1 MIAEEPPYAPASRRA
16 RRWPIVLLLAI
27 ALFLAGVAAAVWAF
41 RDPGMRDLIA
51 EEPESMT
58 NTAAPM
64 PVAAVTPPPI
74 VPTADPAAT
83 ETADALDERVAA
95 LEARI
100 DQVGR
105 RAQSAAGDAARAEGL
120 LVAFAAR
127 RALDRGLGL
136 GYLEGQLND
145 RFGTAQPLAVRTVIA
160 AARDPVTIEDLQLD
174 LEEIAPALGRGS
186 ADEGWFD
193 GVRRNLS
200 ELIVIRRAGTPSP
213 LSSERLR
220 RARRMLEGGR
230 VDAAM
235 AEVARMPGRDGAAAW
250 LTDARRYVAARRA
263 LDVLETAALLAQQ
276 PQPGA
281 AGVTQPAVTDADQ
294 PTPDAAARP

>member
-1 MIAEEPPYAPASRRA
+1 MIAEEPIHVGARRPA
-16 RRWPIVLLLAI
+16 RRWPVVLLLAL
-27 ALFLAGVAAAVWAF
+27 ALFLTGIAVAVWAF
-41 RDPGMRDLIA
+41 RDPDLRDMLVEAPA
-51 EEPESMT
+51 EMT
-58 NTAAPM
+58 NTATAMPAPII
-64 PVAAVTPPPI
+64 TPPAI

-83 ETADALDERVAA
+83 ETADALDQRVAA

-145 RFGTAQPLAVRTVIA
+145 RFGAAQPLAVRTVIA
-160 AARDPVTIEDLQLD
+160 AAREPVTIEDLQLG
-174 LEEIAPALGRGS
+174 LEEIAPALGRGGS
-186 ADEGWFD
+186 DEGWFQ
-193 GVRRNLS
+193 GVRRTLS
-200 ELIVIRRAGTPSP
+200 EMIVVRRAGTPSP

-235 AEVARMPGRDGAAAW
+235 AEIARMPGRDGAAAW
-250 LTDARRYVAARRA
+250 MPEARRYVAARQA
-263 LDVLETAALLAQQ
+263 LDVLETTALLASGPQRQ
-276 PQPGA
+276 PLETDAEPEA
-281 AGVTQPAVTDADQ
+281 QPAREDIS
-294 PTPDAAARP
+294 AAR